1 MKIYQFNLSPRFP
14 YRLHSTSLHIMNGI
28 IHHPFFLDN
37 KKKPVKNR
45 LFK

>member
-28 IHHPFFLDN
+28 IHHLFFFRHE
-37 KKKPVKNR
+37 KKPVKNR